1 MDHMKVLKRSWEI
14 VWRYRA
20 LWIFGIILALTTG
33 SSPLLRGDGGDGQ
46 VQYEVNGD
54 DFFGPGGEFRW
65 PGDQFGMPDIP
76 PEVIGILTAIGIALA
91 CVAVLLIIASIVAR
105 FVSETSLIRM
115 VSDYEETDETHTVR
129 QGFRLGWSRTAWRLF
144 LINLVVVIPA
154 VVAFILLF
162 VLALAPLLAWTT
174 QSTPVRVGGTVLA
187 IGLFLMTIFLAILV
201 GASLSLL
208 LRFFRRACALEGLG
222 VGASIRRGFGIVR
235 RHVVDVI
242 VMWLIMIGVRIG
254 LVIATFIAVILL
266 LPVIIA
272 LIFLGG
278 VLGGVP
284 ALLIGGVTSLF
295 LEGAV
300 PWVVGALIGIPIFI
314 LVVSLPWL
322 FLSGLVEVFKS
333 SVWTLTYRELRVLE
347 ELEPETGDIGPETP
361 PELSAPD
368 EA

>member
-1 MDHMKVLKRSWEI
+1 MDHMKVLKRSWQI

-33 SSPLLRGDGGDGQ
+33 GSPLLRGNGGDGQ

-54 DFFGPGGEFRW
+54 DLFGPDGGFRW
-65 PGDQFGMPDIP
+65 PGGQFGMPEVP
-76 PEVIGILTAIGIALA
+76 PQVIGILTAIGITLA
-91 CVAVLLIIASIVAR
+91 CVAVLFIIASIVAR

-115 VSDYEETDETHTVR
+115 VGDYEDTDETLTVR

-144 LINLVVVIPA
+144 LINLVVKVPV

-162 VLALAPLLAWTT
+162 ALALAPLLVWTT
-174 QSTPVRVGGTVLA
+174 QSTPARVVGTVVA

-201 GASLSLL
+201 GAVLSPLMH
-208 LRFFRRACALEGLG
+208 FFRRACALEGLG
-222 VGASIRRGFGIVR
+222 VGASIRRGFGVVR

-242 VMWLIMIGVRIG
+242 LMWLIMIGVRIG
-254 LVIATFIAVILL
+254 LAIATFVAVILL
-266 LPVIIA
+266 FPVIIA
-272 LIFLGG
+272 LILLGG
-278 VLGGVP
+278 VLGGLP
-284 ALLIGGVTSLF
+284 ALLIGGVASLF
-295 LEGAV
+295 IEGAV

-333 SVWTLTYRELRVLE
+333 SVWTLTYRELRALE
-347 ELEPETGDIGPETP
+347 ELEPETGEIGPETP